1 MANYYYG
8 RRILEEQGWIFQAV
22 VVDGR
27 RGMIKVFNDIP
38 LQICQ
43 FHQMKNVTKYITR
56 KPETQAGK
64 ELRTIML
71 TLTKSTEAEFTKLLA
86 TWHQTW
92 GDYISEKTSVTGTK
106 HWYYTH
112 KNVRSAYRS
121 LERNL
126 PYLFTYLKYPELNIP
141 NTTNSLDGLFVHL
154 KDKVKIHHGLKKESR
169 YKVIEELLGGV
180 D

>member
-92 GDYISEKTSVTGTK
+92 G
-106 HWYYTH
+106 
-112 KNVRSAYRS
+112 
-121 LERNL
+121 
-126 PYLFTYLKYPELNIP
+126 
-141 NTTNSLDGLFVHL
+141 
-154 KDKVKIHHGLKKESR
+154 
-169 YKVIEELLGGV
+169 
-180 D
+180 